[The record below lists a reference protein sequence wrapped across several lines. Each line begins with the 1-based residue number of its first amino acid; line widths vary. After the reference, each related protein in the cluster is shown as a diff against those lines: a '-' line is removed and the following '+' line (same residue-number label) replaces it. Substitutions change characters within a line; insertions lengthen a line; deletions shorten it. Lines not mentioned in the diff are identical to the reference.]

1 MKISTVE
8 PTVKAVPRLGDG
20 QDWKALISD
29 AAQEVFGLMVGGD
42 ISATDGG
49 SDQTGGL
56 TAMLGLAG
64 APCGVFRVRCS
75 WSAASAI
82 AGRMLG
88 TAPGDLPAD
97 QVCDALGEICNM
109 VAGSMKGRLSDHG
122 AACMMSVPS
131 VVRGVDYEVRCLAS
145 EACHTIVMEFDG
157 QPVLF
162 HLNLQS

>member
-1 MKISTVE
+1 MNVTSLERTGNSMRE
-8 PTVKAVPRLGDG
+8 PGDS
-20 QDWKALISD
+20 QDWKALIAD
-29 AAQEVFGLMVGGD
+29 AANEVFGLMVGGD
-42 ISATDGG
+42 ITARDGFG
-49 SDQTGGL
+49 EQAGGL

-64 APCGVFRVRCS
+64 FPCGVFRVRCS
-75 WSAASAI
+75 WAAASAI

-88 TAPGDLPAD
+88 TAGSDLPAD

-109 VAGSMKGRLSDHG
+109 VAGSMKGRLADHG

-131 VVRGVDYEVRCLAS
+131 VVLGVDYEVRCLACEPS
-145 EACHTIVMEFDG
+145 HSIVMEFDG

>member
-1 MKISTVE
+1 MKITTSQSPVN
-8 PTVKAVPRLGDG
+8 AVPELGAK
-20 QDWKALISD
+20 QDWKALIAD
-29 AAQEVFGLMVGGD
+29 AAREVFGLMVGGD
-42 ISATDGG
+42 ITASDGSG
-49 SDQTGGL
+49 EQTGGL

-75 WSAASAI
+75 WAVASAI

-88 TAPGDLPAD
+88 TAASDLPPD

-109 VAGSMKGRLSDHG
+109 VAGSMKGRLADHG

-131 VVRGVDYEVRCLAS
+131 VVRGVDYEVRCLACEPS
-145 EACHTIVMEFDG
+145 HSIVMEFDG